1 MVKRDTAHIQLCYA
15 LPEKAVVIDLDV
27 EVGCTLEEIVGK
39 SGLLAQFPEI
49 DLSKNKLG
57 IYGKLKP
64 LDTVAREGDRIE
76 IYRTLQAD
84 PMESRRR
91 RAQHKTRSSKKK
103 VPRPTKPALAKR
115 KTSSGKSSRHIWPL
129 GPHPE

>member
-15 LPEKAVVIDLDV
+15 LPEQAVVIDLDI
-27 EVGCTLEEIVGK
+27 EFGYTLEQAIAK

-49 DLSKNKLG
+49 DLTQNKIG

-64 LDTVAREGDRIE
+64 LDTVLRDGDRIE
-76 IYRTLQAD
+76 IYRPLQAD

-91 RAQHKTRSSKKK
+91 RAQHKTRASKK
-103 VPRPTKPALAKR
+103 
-115 KTSSGKSSRHIWPL
+115 
-129 GPHPE
+129 